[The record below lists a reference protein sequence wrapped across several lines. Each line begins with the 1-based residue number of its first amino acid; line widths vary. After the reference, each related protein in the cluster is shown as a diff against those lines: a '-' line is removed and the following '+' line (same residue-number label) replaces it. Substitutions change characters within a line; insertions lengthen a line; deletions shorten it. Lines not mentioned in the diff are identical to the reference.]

1 MGDDG
6 DTADARPA
14 APPAPVLPPWV
25 SAPALEGD
33 VGLDPKYQRVARK
46 TLRARAFSHVEDRPA
61 FKALEWVPPTP
72 RPQLVWPPHAHP
84 LGGPAVV
91 VPDLREYIS
100 AACVAC
106 AGWWAATAVP

>member
-61 FKALEWVPPTP
+61 FKALEWVPP
-72 RPQLVWPPHAHP
+72 RQRPPHAPNLSGPHTPARWAGP
-84 LGGPAVV
+84 LWSCP
-91 VPDLREYIS
+91 I
-100 AACVAC
+100 C
-106 AGWWAATAVP
+106 ASTYL